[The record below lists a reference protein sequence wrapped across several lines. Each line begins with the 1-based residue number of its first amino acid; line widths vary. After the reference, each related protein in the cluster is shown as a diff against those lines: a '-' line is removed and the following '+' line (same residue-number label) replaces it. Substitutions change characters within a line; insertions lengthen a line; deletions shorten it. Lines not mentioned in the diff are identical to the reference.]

1 MKAARRDGGRAGRIS
16 ARGLGP
22 SSSSTQGISQSGA
35 SSGPRDGSSDPGA
48 AARPRRGLVG
58 VGVDAVPAE
67 ATLRLRR
74 SSTSWR
80 RRSTRSRISV
90 AWEAG
95 GSSPAPASSSAAGSA
110 PDSGAGLPSATRL
123 RMVQL
128 QCSEAEASGG
138 GCNPEVRLRSRAESD
153 SSTPRG
159 LRRRSVSSIRDRG
172 LAAWSEP
179 AACAPAAS
187 TSPPDRGGGCVVVP
201 GFSGRDSKP
210 DSGLGRVAPS
220 PGSSGLTERD
230 QRKCESWEKPRT
242 GNGGEHRNYT
252 AALGL

>member
-1 MKAARRDGGRAGRIS
+1 MKAARRDGGRAGRIF

-22 SSSSTQGISQSGA
+22 SSSSTQGVSQSGA
-35 SSGPRDGSSDPGA
+35 PSGPRDGSSDPGA
-48 AARPRRGLVG
+48 AARPRRGLAG
-58 VGVDAVPAE
+58 VDGDAVPTE
-67 ATLRLRR
+67 APLRLRR

-90 AWEAG
+90 AWETG

-138 GCNPEVRLRSRAESD
+138 GCNPEVRLRSRTESD

-159 LRRRSVSSIRDRG
+159 LRRRSVSSIRDRW
-172 LAAWSEP
+172 LAAWS
-179 AACAPAAS
+179 APAAS
-187 TSPPDRGGGCVVVP
+187 PSPPDWGGGSVVVP
-201 GFSGRDSKP
+201 GFSGRDSRP
-210 DSGLGRVAPS
+210 DPGLGRVAPF
-220 PGSSGLTERD
+220 PGSSGLTQRD
-230 QRKCESWEKPRT
+230 QRKCESWGKPRT
-242 GNGGEHRNYT
+242 GNGGEH
-252 AALGL
+252 